1 MLIVALT
8 GGIGS
13 GKTTV
18 GDIFSELGAVVIDSD
33 QLARAVLERGSKGF
47 DLVLAKFGDAILKN
61 GELDRSLLATLV
73 FNDSQKRSELESI
86 THPLIRQSFAE
97 IISSLPRE
105 SIVINQI
112 PLLFESKGAYKFDHI
127 ITISA
132 PEELRIERL
141 KNRKAI
147 SLPTFWDEAVKE
159 AKNYSKARG
168 LEEAPPSFVVVK
180 RRNASIE
187 RAFVIQDLESWLGE
201 RQ

>member
-13 GKTTV
+13 GKTTT

-33 QLARAVLERGSKGF
+33 QLARAVLERGTKGF
-47 DLVLAKFGDAILKN
+47 DLVLAKFGDAILRN

-97 IISSLPRE
+97 IISNLPRE

-132 PEELRIERL
+132 PEKLRIERL
-141 KNRKAI
+141 KNRGLGFSDIKKRI
-147 SLPTFWDEAVKE
+147 EAQ
-159 AKNYSKARG
+159 AT
-168 LEEAPPSFVVVK
+168 
-180 RRNASIE
+180 
-187 RAFVIQDLESWLGE
+187 DLELESISNSIIRNDKDESHLRDQVESIWLE
-201 RQ
+201 LENLNRLKK

>member
-33 QLARAVLERGSKGF
+33 QLARAVLERGTKGF
-47 DLVLAKFGDAILKN
+47 DLVLAKFGDAILRN

-86 THPLIRQSFAE
+86 IHPLIRQSFAE
-97 IISSLPRE
+97 IISNLPRE

-141 KNRKAI
+141 KNRGLGFSDIKKRI
-147 SLPTFWDEAVKE
+147 EAQ
-159 AKNYSKARG
+159 AN
-168 LEEAPPSFVVVK
+168 
-180 RRNASIE
+180 
-187 RAFVIQDLESWLGE
+187 DLERESISNSIIRNDKDESHLRDQVESIWLE
-201 RQ
+201 LENLNRLKK

>member
-13 GKTTV
+13 GKTTT

-33 QLARAVLERGSKGF
+33 QLARAVLERGTKGF
-47 DLVLAKFGDAILKN
+47 DLVLAKFGDAILRK

-97 IISSLPRE
+97 IISNLPRE

-141 KNRKAI
+141 KNRGLGFSDIKKRI
-147 SLPTFWDEAVKE
+147 EAQ
-159 AKNYSKARG
+159 AN
-168 LEEAPPSFVVVK
+168 
-180 RRNASIE
+180 
-187 RAFVIQDLESWLGE
+187 DLERESISNSIIRNDKDESHLRDQVESIWLE
-201 RQ
+201 LENLNRLKK

>member
-47 DLVLAKFGDAILKN
+47 DLVVAKFGDAILKN

-97 IISSLPRE
+97 IISSLPSE
-105 SIVINQI
+105 SIIINQI

-132 PEELRIERL
+132 PEELRTERL
-141 KNRKAI
+141 K
-147 SLPTFWDEAVKE
+147 S
-159 AKNYSKARG
+159 RG
-168 LEEAPPSFVVVK
+168 LGLSDIKKRMEAQASDVE
-180 RRNASIE
+180 RESISNSIIRNDKDELHLRNQVESIW
-187 RAFVIQDLESWLGE
+187 LELE
-201 RQ
+201 NLNRLKK

>member
-47 DLVLAKFGDAILKN
+47 DLVVAKFGDAILKN

-97 IISSLPRE
+97 LISSLPSE
-105 SIVINQI
+105 SIIINQI

-141 KNRKAI
+141 KNRGLGLTDIKKRMEAQASDVEREGI
-147 SLPTFWDEAVKE
+147 SNSIIRNDKDELHLRNQVE
-159 AKNYSKARG
+159 SIW
-168 LEEAPPSFVVVK
+168 LE
-180 RRNASIE
+180 
-187 RAFVIQDLESWLGE
+187 LENLN
-201 RQ
+201 RLKK

>member
-132 PEELRIERL
+132 PEALRIERL
-141 KNRKAI
+141 KNRGLGFSDIKKRI
-147 SLPTFWDEAVKE
+147 EAQ
-159 AKNYSKARG
+159 
-168 LEEAPPSFVVVK
+168 
-180 RRNASIE
+180 AS
-187 RAFVIQDLESWLGE
+187 DLERESISNSIIRNDKDELHLRNQVESTWLE
-201 RQ
+201 LENLNRLKK

>member
-33 QLARAVLERGSKGF
+33 QLARAVLERGTKGF
-47 DLVLAKFGDAILKN
+47 DLVLAKFGDAILRN

-97 IISSLPRE
+97 IISNLPRE

-141 KNRKAI
+141 KNRGLGFSDIKKRI
-147 SLPTFWDEAVKE
+147 EAQ
-159 AKNYSKARG
+159 AT
-168 LEEAPPSFVVVK
+168 
-180 RRNASIE
+180 
-187 RAFVIQDLESWLGE
+187 DLELESISNSIIRNDKDESHLRDQVESIWLE
-201 RQ
+201 LENLNRLKK

>member
-33 QLARAVLERGSKGF
+33 QLARAVLERGTKGF
-47 DLVLAKFGDAILKN
+47 DLVLAKFGDAILRN

-97 IISSLPRE
+97 IISNLPRE

-141 KNRKAI
+141 KNRGLGFSDIKKRI
-147 SLPTFWDEAVKE
+147 EAQ
-159 AKNYSKARG
+159 AN
-168 LEEAPPSFVVVK
+168 
-180 RRNASIE
+180 
-187 RAFVIQDLESWLGE
+187 DLERESISNSTIRNDKDESHLRYQVESIWLE
-201 RQ
+201 LENLNRLKK

>member
-97 IISSLPRE
+97 IISSLPSE
-105 SIVINQI
+105 SIIINQI
-112 PLLFESKGAYKFDHI
+112 PLLFESKGEYKFDHI

-141 KNRKAI
+141 KNRGLGLSDIKKRMEAQASDVERESI
-147 SLPTFWDEAVKE
+147 SNSIIRNDKDELHLRNQVE
-159 AKNYSKARG
+159 SIW
-168 LEEAPPSFVVVK
+168 LE
-180 RRNASIE
+180 
-187 RAFVIQDLESWLGE
+187 LENLN
-201 RQ
+201 RLKK